1 VTANQTSRRSVP
13 NTHTRHCID
22 VFSSFS
28 LFFLFSFFFCRDTL
42 LDLETASAS
51 CEEFLAAVENKM
63 DQKRQEHLIVA
74 PQQLVNPENVRL
86 TQQRDQLEQLLQRLG
101 SEVKAWQSHSNE
113 EWNRPMNEMSTTT
126 EEEDAQEAAAYHQNA
141 ENDTSQPFE
150 RMNSKIMKMAVQVE
164 QIQHALEQSK
174 RTVTIAE
181 TKRMQLSAQVHSA
194 GKYSKK
200 PASSLIRGFLG

>member
-1 VTANQTSRRSVP
+1 
-13 NTHTRHCID
+13 
-22 VFSSFS
+22 
-28 LFFLFSFFFCRDTL
+28 
-42 LDLETASAS
+42 LETASAS